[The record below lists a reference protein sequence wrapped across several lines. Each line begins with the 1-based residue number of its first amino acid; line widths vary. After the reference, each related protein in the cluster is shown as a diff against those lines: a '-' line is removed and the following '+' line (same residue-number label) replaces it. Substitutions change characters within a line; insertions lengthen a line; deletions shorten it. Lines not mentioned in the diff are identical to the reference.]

1 MRVTSPARPLS
12 CKHKVA
18 CLFGYFRYGGVDH
31 CSRNAWQHRGVNDTQ
46 TRNTFNAQSFINDG
60 PDAAGADRVVEGIR
74 RATNEIVLSGNVCP
88 AGARVDFFRSPF
100 GKGGAGA
107 DVAGESNAVREDGE
121 ISSFREVVGIDAGW
135 STRVVGGK
143 SHAAPAAGPHQARHE
158 DVRR

>member
-1 MRVTSPARPLS
+1 M
-12 CKHKVA
+12 
-18 CLFGYFRYGGVDH
+18 
-31 CSRNAWQHRGVNDTQ
+31 
-46 TRNTFNAQSFINDG
+46 
-60 PDAAGADRVVEGIR
+60 
-74 RATNEIVLSGNVCP
+74 LSGNVCP
-88 AGARVDFFRSPF
+88 AWARVDFFRSPF

-107 DVAGESNAVREDGE
+107 DVSGECNAVREDGE